1 MIKEGKELNDV
12 VCAAYR
18 MGCEQTR
25 EVYQKRIEDLEVG
38 EEEWNR
44 ICNSYAAENQRL
56 SDRIEKLE
64 KALRELTTDWDCCA
78 VSKTMKLI
86 AREALEGKDD

>member
-1 MIKEGKELNDV
+1 MADDLLMKLRQWESTWPLIKR
-12 VCAAYR
+12 AAD
-18 MGCEQTR
+18 
-25 EVYQKRIEDLEVG
+25 RIEDLEIG

-64 KALRELTTDWDCCA
+64 KALET
-78 VSKTMKLI
+78 
-86 AREALEGKDD
+86 KD